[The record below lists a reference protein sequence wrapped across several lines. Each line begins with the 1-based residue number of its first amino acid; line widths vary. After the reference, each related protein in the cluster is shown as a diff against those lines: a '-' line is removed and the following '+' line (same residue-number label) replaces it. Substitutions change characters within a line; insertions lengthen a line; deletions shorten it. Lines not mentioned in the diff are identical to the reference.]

1 MRKLSDY
8 VIKEDFSSNPLVDF
22 SNKAEDAYSMPTA
35 QLHRAITVA
44 IESECDAVR
53 VYTDLLEM
61 AKVSEPWIAKPAM
74 AVINDILKEE
84 RKHLAQLYELLKV
97 ADNVGKKDY
106 LTGEQEGTNQIT
118 LEPEN
123 E

>member
-22 SNKAEDAYSMPTA
+22 ASKEQGAYTQPTA

-61 AKVSEPWIAKPAM
+61 AKNSEPWIAESATK
-74 AVINDILKEE
+74 VINDILSEE
-84 RKHLAQLYELLKV
+84 RKHLSQLYELLKV
-97 ADNVGKKDY
+97 ADNTGKEDY
-106 LTGEQEGTNQIT
+106 LNGEQEGTNQIT
-118 LEPEN
+118 PELKDG
-123 E
+123 

>member
-8 VIKEDFSSNPLVDF
+8 VIKEDFSSNPLVNF
-22 SNKAEDAYSMPTA
+22 SNKAEDAYNMPTA

-61 AKVSEPWIAKPAM
+61 AKASEQWIAKPAM
-74 AVINDILKEE
+74 TVINDILKEE

-97 ADNVGKKDY
+97 ADNAGKEDY
-106 LTGEQEGTNQIT
+106 LNGEQEGTNQIT
-118 LEPEN
+118 PELKN
-123 E
+123 D